1 MKNELQELFKLAA
14 KFFLKQYKAEGGAQ
28 STLAKELGITQSYFS
43 SVANGSRTASLD
55 LYNQI
60 AEKLYGPLDK
70 FLAVGRRM
78 KEGLEPIEEKE
89 KTPEDP
95 IENLIARLTYYVVD
109 HQRIEKELSSLKH
122 FFETIVEKLQSGIL
136 VMDKEHKVVYSNS
149 YMYRMAHIPTDII
162 VGTSPYNAEKK
173 IPGLEI
179 AEFIQKYNDAFEQR
193 QPQSYNHI
201 KTRMPSGDTLF
212 LCGSLTPLFK
222 EGIFDGMI
230 CSISDTTTSYILK
243 NLLIETLNNSS
254 HGIVIM
260 QQTEPGEMPEIYYMN
275 KQFRDNFGLEQID
288 PLQVP
293 FSEALDQITKSL
305 KNAKSWLSFI
315 KKSIGSNLTN
325 AHFSM
330 NLKNGKRCEWVCDPL
345 IDDDRVHWGRIV
357 TVKEIPQKSRKRKT

>member
-78 KEGLEPIEEKE
+78 KDGLEPLEEKE
-89 KTPEDP
+89 KMPEDP

-122 FFETIVEKLQSGIL
+122 FFENIVENLQSGIL

-149 YMYRMAHIPTDII
+149 YMYKMAYIPTDII
-162 VGTSPYNAEKK
+162 VGTSPYDAGKK

-179 AEFIQKYNDAFEQR
+179 SEFTQKYTDAFEQR
-193 QPQSYNHI
+193 QPLSYNNI
-201 KTRMPSGDTLF
+201 KTIIPSGDTLF
-212 LCGSLTPLFK
+212 LCGSLTPLFRD
-222 EGIFDGMI
+222 GTFDGMI
-230 CSISDTTTSYILK
+230 CSISDTTSSYILK

-254 HGIVIM
+254 HGIVIL
-260 QQTEPGEMPEIYYMN
+260 QQTAPGEMPEIYYMN
-275 KQFRDNFGLEQID
+275 KQFKDNFGLEQID
-288 PLQVP
+288 PLLVP
-293 FSEALDQITKSL
+293 FSETLDLITKSL
-305 KNAKSWLSFI
+305 KNSKTWQNFI
-315 KKSIGSNLTN
+315 NKSIGSNLTK
-325 AHFSM
+325 AHFIM
-330 NLKNGKRCEWVCDPL
+330 NLKNGKSYNWECSPL
-345 IDDDRVHWGRIV
+345 VDDTGVHWGRIA
-357 TVKEIPQKSRKRKT
+357 TVKKNQQKSRKRK